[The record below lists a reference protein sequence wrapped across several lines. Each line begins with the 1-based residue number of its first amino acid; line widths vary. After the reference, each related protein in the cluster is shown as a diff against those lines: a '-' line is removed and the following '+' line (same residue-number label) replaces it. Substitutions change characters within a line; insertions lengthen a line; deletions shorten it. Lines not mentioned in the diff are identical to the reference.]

1 VAAPGDARGPVNGEL
16 LVLDA
21 GSALPPYE
29 QIVTQL
35 RARIA
40 FGFLHPGQPLPS
52 VRQLARDLGV
62 APNTIARSYDELE
75 RDGWVATS
83 PRRGVVVA
91 QRPPSL
97 SPDER
102 VRRLEEA
109 VTRLLV
115 TAHTLD
121 AGATELHAEIDRQL
135 AAGP

>member
-1 VAAPGDARGPVNGEL
+1 VNGEL
-16 LVLDA
+16 LVLDG

-29 QIVTQL
+29 QIVAQL

-62 APNTIARSYDELE
+62 APNTVARSYGELE

-91 QRPPSL
+91 QRPPSMP
-97 SPDER
+97 PDER
-102 VRRLEEA
+102 VRRLEDA

-115 TAHTLD
+115 TAHALGVD
-121 AGATELHAEIDRQL
+121 ADEVHAEINRQL
-135 AAGP
+135 ATGP

>member
-1 VAAPGDARGPVNGEL
+1 MNGEL
-16 LVLDA
+16 LVLDG

-52 VRQLARDLGV
+52 VRQFARDLGV
-62 APNTIARSYDELE
+62 APNTVARSYGELE

-91 QRPPSL
+91 QRPPSMP
-97 SPDER
+97 PDER
-102 VRRLEEA
+102 VRQLEDA

-115 TAHTLD
+115 TAHALGVS
-121 AGATELHAEIDRQL
+121 AAEVHAEIDRQL
-135 AAGP
+135 AAGS

>member
-1 VAAPGDARGPVNGEL
+1 MNGEL

-52 VRQLARDLGV
+52 VRQFARDLGV
-62 APNTIARSYDELE
+62 APNTVARSYGELE

-91 QRPPSL
+91 QRPPSMP
-97 SPDER
+97 PDER
-102 VRRLEEA
+102 VRRLEDA

-115 TAHTLD
+115 TAHALG
-121 AGATELHAEIDRQL
+121 AGADEVHAEIDRQL